1 MFITYVFYVKLY
13 AKNKIRFDYFYSY
26 WKDLFK

>member
-1 MFITYVFYVKLY
+1 MFITYVFYINYFVEIKVHF
-13 AKNKIRFDYFYSY
+13 NYFYGY

>member
-1 MFITYVFYVKLY
+1 MFITYVFYVAFY
-13 AKNKIRFDYFYSY
+13 VKNKTHFDYFYGY

>member
-1 MFITYVFYVKLY
+1 MFITYVFYMTFYV
-13 AKNKIRFDYFYSY
+13 KNKIRFDYFYGY